1 MIHHLRSEAA
11 LPRRALTVCPH
22 CDVVHQIKPVRRG
35 TPVQCRR
42 CGCELYRETELP
54 LQALLAWTVAAALC
68 FAIANLTPLLSFEL
82 AGETRLA
89 PLWAG
94 VLATW
99 QAGQPLV
106 ALIAAM
112 TTLIFPPL
120 TLCLLAWVLV
130 PMLRGERAPGAAR
143 VLHTLAWIR
152 PWSMLEVFF
161 LGVLVSLVK
170 LVDVATVVMG
180 PGLFAAVL
188 LVLLMV
194 RLGSFDLRLM
204 WDRVPP
210 SAADGPPR

>member
-1 MIHHLRSEAA
+1 M
-11 LPRRALTVCPH
+11 PRRALTVCPH
-22 CDVVHQIKPVRRG
+22 CDVVHRIMAVRPG
-35 TPVQCRR
+35 TPVKCCR

-54 LQALLAWTVAAALC
+54 VQALLAWTVAAALC
-68 FAIANLTPLLSFEL
+68 FAVANLAPLRSFEV

-94 VLATW
+94 VIATW

-106 ALIAAM
+106 ALIAGM

-120 TLCLLAWVLV
+120 TLGLLAWVLV
-130 PMLRGERAPGAAR
+130 PMLGGGRAPGGAR
-143 VLHTLAWIR
+143 VLHVLAWIR

-210 SAADGPPR
+210 S

>member
-1 MIHHLRSEAA
+1 MLDVPSDNAR
-11 LPRRALTVCPH
+11 PQPRALTVCPH
-22 CDVVHQIKPVRRG
+22 CDVVHKVLPVRPG
-35 TPVQCRR
+35 TPVRCVR

-54 LQALLAWTVAAALC
+54 VQALLAWTIAAALC
-68 FAIANLTPLLSFEL
+68 FLIANLTPLLSFQL
-82 AGETRLA
+82 AGESRLA

-94 VLATW
+94 VMATW

-112 TTLIFPPL
+112 TTLVFPPL
-120 TLCLLAWVLV
+120 TLGLLAYVLV
-130 PMLRGERAPGAAR
+130 PMLRGQCAPGTAR
-143 VLHTLAWIR
+143 ILHWLAWIR

-180 PGLFAAVL
+180 PGLFAVVL
-188 LVLLMV
+188 LVVLMV

-204 WDRVPP
+204 WDRVPSVTEVRP
-210 SAADGPPR
+210 